1 MNTFVPVTI
10 VRCVSIVVLFV
21 LPMTLGR
28 AETNLGKQVDFNR
41 DVRPI
46 LSDKCFFCHG
56 PDANHRE
63 GGLRLD
69 NHDSAFGSG
78 DSGETTI
85 VSGHSDSSELVRR
98 ILAVDPDEKMPPA
111 DSGKSLSL
119 QQIDTLRRWIDQGA
133 QWQEHWAYQKPVK
146 STLPAFRNPAW
157 CKNWVDRFILAKLEA
172 KGHSPSSPA
181 DRITLIRRLYFDLTG
196 LPPTPEQVTDF
207 ITNSSAQAY
216 EQVVD
221 QLLASPHFGERMA
234 MYWLDLV
241 RYADT
246 VGYHGDQDHNIS
258 PYRDYVIDAFN
269 DNMPLDQ
276 FTHEQLAGDLIAT
289 READQID
296 SSRAT
301 DLKIASG
308 YNRLLQTS
316 HEGGVQK
323 KEYLTIY
330 AADRI
335 RNLSGVWMGLT
346 LGCCQCHD
354 HKFDPFTARD
364 FYTMAAFFAD
374 IDDDKTFSGS
384 NSIPTKRE
392 PEMLVFSPNDQKE
405 LADLQTKIEELQQQ
419 NPDGETPA
427 ALEQQKSAV
436 EQRARRTMI
445 TVAVEPR
452 TTRILPR
459 GNWLDE
465 SGEIVEPAIPEFFGK
480 LETGSRRADRLDLA
494 RWLTDT
500 KTGTGLLTARVFAN
514 RFWYQ
519 LFGTGIAKQLDD
531 FGGQGSPPSHAQ
543 LLDALAIHLA
553 ENNWDTKQMIKLL
566 VMSQTYQQSSLTS
579 AELHAA
585 DPENRL
591 FARQNRYRLPAELI
605 RDNALTISGLLVKD
619 FGGKS
624 ARPYQPPGYYRHL
637 NFPERTYTAD
647 TDDHQWRRGVY
658 VHWQRQ
664 FLHPMLLA
672 FDAPNREEC
681 TADRSRSNTPL
692 AALVL
697 LNDPTFLEAARIL
710 AERMIHEGGSTIE
723 SQINFA
729 FQRAVSRVADVE
741 ELSLLK
747 NLLQQ
752 SKDLYRADPSAAEA
766 LIHIGQRPAKET
778 IEPVELAAWSTV
790 ARAILN
796 MHETITRN

>member
-10 VRCVSIVVLFV
+10 IRYVSVSALFV
-21 LPMTLGR
+21 LPLTLVG
-28 AETNLGKQVDFNR
+28 AEKDLGNPVDFNR
-41 DVRPI
+41 DIRPI
-46 LSDKCFFCHG
+46 LSDKCFACHG
-56 PDANHRE
+56 PDAKHRE

-69 NHDSAFGSG
+69 DHDSAFGSG

-85 VSGHSDSSELVRR
+85 VAGRSDASELMRR
-98 ILAVDPDEKMPPA
+98 ILAVDPDERMPPA
-111 DSGKSLSL
+111 DFGKSLSP

-133 QWQEHWAYQKPVK
+133 HCQQHWAYQKPVR
-146 STLPAFRNPAW
+146 PNPPTVRSPDW

-172 KGHSPSSPA
+172 KGHSPSPPA
-181 DRITLIRRLYFDLTG
+181 DRITLIRRLYFDLIG
-196 LPPTPEQVTDF
+196 LPPTPEQVADF
-207 ITNSSAQAY
+207 VSDTSEQAY

-221 QLLASPHFGERMA
+221 QLLGSPHFGERMA

-246 VGYHGDQDHNIS
+246 VGYHGDQEHSIS
-258 PYRDYVIDAFN
+258 PYRDYVINAFN

-276 FTHEQLAGDLIAT
+276 FTREQLAGDLIAT
-289 READQID
+289 RQTEQID
-296 SSRAT
+296 ASRAT
-301 DLKIASG
+301 ALKIASG

-323 KEYLTIY
+323 KEYLAMY
-330 AADRI
+330 AADRV
-335 RNLSGVWMGLT
+335 RNLSSVWMGAT
-346 LGCCQCHD
+346 LGCCQCHE

-374 IDDDKTFSGS
+374 IDEDKTFSGS
-384 NSIPTKRE
+384 NAIPTKRE
-392 PEMLVFSPNDQKE
+392 PEMLVLNPNDQKE
-405 LADLQTKIEELQQQ
+405 LAHLQSKIEKMQQQ
-419 NPDGETPA
+419 DPESETLT
-427 ALEQQKSAV
+427 ALKQQKSSV
-436 EQRARRTMI
+436 EQRGRRTMI

-452 TTRILPR
+452 RIRILPR

-465 SGEIVEPAIPEFFGK
+465 SGEIVEPAVPEFFGQI
-480 LETGSRRADRLDLA
+480 ETGSRRADRLDLA

-500 KTGTGLLTARVFAN
+500 KDGTGLLTARVFAN

-531 FGGQGSPPSHAQ
+531 FGGQGSPPSHGH
-543 LLDALAIHLA
+543 LLDALAIHLVESA
-553 ENNWDTKQMIKLL
+553 WDTKQMVKLL
-566 VMSQTYQQSSLTS
+566 VMSQTYQQSSRTRV
-579 AELHAA
+579 ERHAA
-585 DPENRL
+585 DPDNRL
-591 FARQNRYRLPAELI
+591 FSRQSRYRLPAELI

-624 ARPYQPPGYYRHL
+624 ARPYQPAGYYRHL
-637 NFPERTYTAD
+637 NFPERSYTAD
-647 TDDHQWRRGVY
+647 IDDHQWRRGVY

-664 FLHPMLLA
+664 FLHPMLRA

-681 TADRSRSNTPL
+681 TANRSQSNTPL

-697 LNDPTFLEAARIL
+697 LNDPTFIEAARVL
-710 AERMIHEGGSTIE
+710 AEHMIHEGGNTIE
-723 SQINFA
+723 SKINFA

-741 ELSLLK
+741 ELSLLTSL
-747 NLLQQ
+747 LLQ
-752 SKDLYRADPSAAEA
+752 SKELYQANPSAAEA
-766 LIHIGQRPAKET
+766 LVRIGQRPAKEN
-778 IEPVELAAWSTV
+778 IDAVELAAWSTV